1 MLIYDIELLRASPRK
16 LETCPLEKSKRLIGH
31 SHQGARADRGSAY
44 HEVTKQAHSASRTSV
59 VRTCLA
65 RSTVYVLGLQGSTLT
80 CRCAVVSF
88 SRFSFRVHTILTEM
102 VQQGRIT
109 VCCLGFAEKH
119 KASDW
124 EAGAEKPGL
133 LLYSPPGL
141 LIMVVDEWGVGC
153 GQDRC

>member
-1 MLIYDIELLRASPRK
+1 
-16 LETCPLEKSKRLIGH
+16 
-31 SHQGARADRGSAY
+31 
-44 HEVTKQAHSASRTSV
+44 
-59 VRTCLA
+59 
-65 RSTVYVLGLQGSTLT
+65 
-80 CRCAVVSF
+80 
-88 SRFSFRVHTILTEM
+88 M